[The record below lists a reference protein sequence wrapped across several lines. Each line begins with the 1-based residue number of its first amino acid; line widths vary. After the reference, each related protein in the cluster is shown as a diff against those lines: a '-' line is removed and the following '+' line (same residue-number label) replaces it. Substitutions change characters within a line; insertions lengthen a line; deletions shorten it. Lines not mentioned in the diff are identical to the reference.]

1 MRYPS
6 LDGLRGLAAFIVV
19 MHHCAAT
26 YFGMPF
32 PNWIRYTPLRLLTDG
47 RAAVLVFFVLSGF
60 VLYLSLQK
68 GLESRRYWPYLAK
81 RFMRLYPPFIVAIF
95 ASALLWLIVKPQ
107 SIVGIS
113 AWFNVGNWETR
124 PSFTLLVA
132 HLAMTNNKQW
142 QSLDVVMWSLVH
154 EARISIFFPIIAVC
168 VARNW
173 LLTLIASAIVS
184 EFSRRFTSGP
194 TNSFWFNPVDT
205 LQFLVL
211 FAVGAALA
219 QNASRVN
226 LAISSLSKIQR
237 ALILLV
243 SLTALISSMSSSSY
257 SVLAQ
262 IGAACVVAISF
273 ADPYAIRF
281 ISGKIPAFLEKISYS
296 LYLIHLP
303 ILFTLVHVLWG
314 HIPLIAIRACRSHL
328 PICRLCNVSK
338 CRSTRDQAWSI
349 HRTRAYGS
357 NFTV

>member
-1 MRYPS
+1 
-6 LDGLRGLAAFIVV
+6 
-19 MHHCAAT
+19 
-26 YFGMPF
+26 MPF

-47 RAAVLVFFVLSGF
+47 RTAVLVFFVLSGF
-60 VLYLSLQK
+60 VLYLSLEN

-142 QSLDVVMWSLVH
+142 QSLDVVMWSLAH

-219 QNASRVN
+219 QNASCGN

-237 ALILLV
+237 VNLV
-243 SLTALISSMSSSSY
+243 GIFDGTHFIDEFVIIQCSRANRCGLRRCHKFRRSI
-257 SVLAQ
+257 
-262 IGAACVVAISF
+262 C
-273 ADPYAIRF
+273 DPFLFRHNTRF
-281 ISGKIPAFLEKISYS
+281 SGKNI
-296 LYLIHLP
+296 
-303 ILFTLVHVLWG
+303 V
-314 HIPLIAIRACRSHL
+314 
-328 PICRLCNVSK
+328 
-338 CRSTRDQAWSI
+338 
-349 HRTRAYGS
+349 
-357 NFTV
+357 

>member
-1 MRYPS
+1 
-6 LDGLRGLAAFIVV
+6 
-19 MHHCAAT
+19 
-26 YFGMPF
+26 
-32 PNWIRYTPLRLLTDG
+32 
-47 RAAVLVFFVLSGF
+47 
-60 VLYLSLQK
+60 
-68 GLESRRYWPYLAK
+68 
-81 RFMRLYPPFIVAIF
+81 
-95 ASALLWLIVKPQ
+95 
-107 SIVGIS
+107 
-113 AWFNVGNWETR
+113 
-124 PSFTLLVA
+124 
-132 HLAMTNNKQW
+132 MTNNKQW

-168 VARNW
+168 FARNW
-173 LLTLIASAIVS
+173 LLALIASAIVS

-226 LAISSLSKIQR
+226 LAISALAKIQR

-281 ISGKIPAFLEKISYS
+281 FSGKIPAFLEKISYS

-314 HIPLIAIRACRSHL
+314 HIPLIAILGLVVPISLFAAYVMYRSVEV
-328 PICRLCNVSK
+328 PAIRLGRYIARGLTDRNSP
-338 CRSTRDQAWSI
+338 SDHQ
-349 HRTRAYGS
+349 
-357 NFTV
+357 